1 MSKTRADLV
10 NRIAKYLGK
19 VVPGEALGAVEYQT
33 IDDELDQLT
42 ANLVQRGILT
52 ASFDLDEIE
61 DEYFK
66 PTARVFTCDL
76 CTDFSVPL
84 QSLQGFQNEPAQSL
98 SELRVLGR
106 QSNASDVISFKNY

>member
-1 MSKTRADLV
+1 VSKTRADLV

-19 VVPGEALGAVEYQT
+19 LVPGEALGAVEYDM
-33 IDDELDQLT
+33 IDGELDQLS
-42 ANLVQRGILT
+42 ANLIQRGILT
-52 ASFDLDEIE
+52 AAFDIEEIQ

-84 QSLQGFQNEPAQSL
+84 QTLQGFQNEPNQSL

-106 QSNASDVISFKNY
+106 ATNSSDVIRFQNF